1 MFAVFQLL
9 NQSQLFVTPRTV
21 ARQAPLSTGFPRQE
35 HWSGLL
41 FPSPG
46 QSPHPGSKPASPAM
60 AGGFFIHQG
69 SSCVTIAIN

>member
-9 NQSQLFVTPRTV
+9 SQFQLFVTPRTV

-35 HWSGLL
+35 HWSGLV
-41 FPSPG
+41 
-46 QSPHPGSKPASPAM
+46 SKPASPAM

-69 SSCVTIAIN
+69 SPCVTIAIN